1 MNMVVRFTSFRLP
14 SALVAW
20 EGLAPVFTHHIY
32 MVAALKSITLLT
44 YPRLTASSGLLPR
57 CFLHLC
63 YDWSLCLAQLTPA
76 YGVTSMCRF
85 IQAATAL
92 SLDPTA
98 VARCLCCHCGCS
110 LFYSF
115 GFLHSLLPPLDIMLQ
130 HFLASTVI
138 TLRPFT
144 LSLYSWCIL
153 FVFAEGE
160 GFEPPNRLNDCRVS
174 GAVL

>member
-1 MNMVVRFTSFRLP
+1 MTPVCVSGFGNLL
-14 SALVAW
+14 SAGGAF
-20 EGLAPVFTHHIY
+20 ARFTHHID

-92 SLDPTA
+92 SIDPTA

-115 GFLHSLLPPLDIMLQ
+115 GFLYSLLPPSR
-130 HFLASTVI
+130 HYASACPHVNRHHSPALHPVFIQLVHTVCFCG
-138 TLRPFT
+138 R
-144 LSLYSWCIL
+144 
-153 FVFAEGE
+153 
-160 GFEPPNRLNDCRVS
+160 
-174 GAVL
+174 

>member
-1 MNMVVRFTSFRLP
+1 MASETCSQQVGLSPASRIAVVPFLSNRVSNGRIK
-14 SALVAW
+14 
-20 EGLAPVFTHHIY
+20 VF
-32 MVAALKSITLLT
+32 TLLT

-92 SLDPTA
+92 SIDPTA

-115 GFLHSLLPPLDIMLQ
+115 GFLYSLLPPSRHI
-130 HFLASTVI
+130 ASACPHVNRHHSPALHPVFIQLVHTVCFCG
-138 TLRPFT
+138 R
-144 LSLYSWCIL
+144 
-153 FVFAEGE
+153 
-160 GFEPPNRLNDCRVS
+160 
-174 GAVL
+174 